1 MTSLSSRRV
10 SRVTAALAGI
20 AVSAGSAC
28 SSGKVEPSHVLAA
41 MGIEA
46 DEAATAIRVSLGWNT
61 TEHDIE
67 RFLSAWAEV
76 HARARASNKD
86 RTAA

>member
-1 MTSLSSRRV
+1 MPGVEAEQQLI
-10 SRVTAALAGI
+10 ALDLAGI

-46 DEAATAIRVSLGWNT
+46 EEAATAIRVSMGWST
-61 TEHDIE
+61 TEQDVE
-67 RFLSAWAEV
+67 RFCAAWDDV
-76 HARARASNKD
+76 RAKAQGKK

>member
-1 MTSLSSRRV
+1 MPGVEAEHQLI
-10 SRVTAALAGI
+10 ALDLAGI

-76 HARARASNKD
+76 HARASASNKD

>member
-1 MTSLSSRRV
+1 M
-10 SRVTAALAGI
+10 
-20 AVSAGSAC
+20 
-28 SSGKVEPSHVLAA
+28 AA